1 MTLPA
6 KIRDGL
12 RTQLWSEADSCD
24 WFLMVAPEKSR
35 QYDDW
40 VVREDVGGLL
50 SRYMDPREVRV
61 YLKDT
66 VIKEYAIQRMQ
77 SHERAFRVL
86 GLAPD
91 SRVVEEYRKPHGRR
105 LEDGRIVC
113 WGPASNWKAIVMAVF
128 ERSRLQGLSP
138 YAVVLVGAT
147 GRFKSATTRGLVED
161 AAGRLG
167 IGCVAWLD
175 S

>member
-6 KIRDGL
+6 RVREDL
-12 RTQLWSEADSCD
+12 RTQLWHEADSCD
-24 WFLMVAPEKSR
+24 WLLMAAPQKSR

-40 VVREDVGGLL
+40 VVREDVGGVL
-50 SRYMDPREVRV
+50 SHYMDPREVRV

-66 VIKEYAIQRMQ
+66 VIKEYALQRMQ
-77 SHERAFRVL
+77 SQEQAFRIL
-86 GLAPD
+86 GLSSD
-91 SRVVEEYRKPHGRR
+91 LGVVEEYRKPHGRR
-105 LEDGRIVC
+105 LDDGRVVC

-128 ERSRLQGLSP
+128 ERSRVKGLRS
-138 YAVVLVGAT
+138 YAVVLTGAT
-147 GRFKSATTRGLVED
+147 GRFKSAAARGLVED

-167 IGCVAWLD
+167 IERVAWLD